1 MSSGSAI
8 GAFLSASRLV
18 SRALGKEHRALKRGT
33 QSTCRKPRSANASQS
48 SAPDLRD
55 AGLRH
60 LCGLIIRADNKGN
73 EQRCTSQDSR

>member
-18 SRALGKEHRALKRGT
+18 SRALGKHRALKRGT
-33 QSTCRKPRSANASQS
+33 QSTCRKARSANASQS
-48 SAPDLRD
+48 SALDLRD
-55 AGLRH
+55 LGLRH

-73 EQRCTSQDSR
+73 EQRCTSQYSR